1 MLENPEI
8 KEYSFKIILLGQSG
22 VGKTSILRKYV
33 YKEFEYKYLC
43 TLGVDYCLKKNEILG
58 ERVNLKIW
66 DTAGQE
72 KFRTVNKS
80 YYLGSDACF
89 IVFDLTSYN
98 SFKDLDGW
106 YDDFCQNSEEH
117 AKNNIV
123 VLGNKCDSDIKEI
136 KKEEIDEFIEKKNL
150 KYFETSAKEGINIDE
165 CFNYIMEKLITQYKN
180 KNKHSQNP
188 PVQKINLEKD
198 IASKEI
204 NNNENNKCC

>member
-33 YKEFEYKYLC
+33 YKEFEDKYLC

-98 SFKDLDGW
+98 SFKGLDGW
-106 YDDFCQNSEEH
+106 YDDFCQNCEEH